1 MAVGNAYS
9 NQIQNRNFLAPVGFK
24 FVLNRS
30 PKVAFFSNSSTIPG
44 VSLGVAN
51 QATPLKDLP
60 TPGDILE
67 FNDFRLRFMVD
78 ENLEN
83 YLEIQKWMRA
93 LGYPD
98 SLAEIYNFQQ
108 DYDFKDS
115 DLMNVYSDATLFVM
129 NSNQSA
135 NFKVMFKDMFPYDL
149 SDLQFDATDSDID
162 YLTAEVSFKYTIYN
176 ITDLSGKNL

>member
-67 FNDFRLRFMVD
+67 FNDFRLRFLVD

-108 DYDFKDS
+108 D
-115 DLMNVYSDATLFVM
+115 
-129 NSNQSA
+129 
-135 NFKVMFKDMFPYDL
+135 
-149 SDLQFDATDSDID
+149 SDLQD
-162 YLTAEVSFKYTIYN
+162 N
-176 ITDLSGKNL
+176 